1 MAPTYLALTPS
12 SMNASNLTRSSIG
25 TEGSAASW
33 YTFKPNREGDD
44 PQHSLTPSTATTSA
58 SDLIKEAGQVASQIA
73 SQISRRSD
81 HGLQHPSESIR
92 VLAQGLSADQSHS
105 LIETLKSRGWKEV
118 PHVPFE
124 RRDAEYCY
132 SENEYGSR
140 VAVAVAG
147 LIILTACGGYFA
159 VLSTKRGAELARVK
173 EQLHAT
179 LVAAARV
186 ATTTPNRTMPYQDV
200 RTLADLV
207 QQMTEDP
214 PPSYSVS
221 SEPTDGVNQ
230 APDTG
235 RRPEEVPEASE
246 RNPFVD
252 PAADG
257 DVSNE
262 PGAIELRNQNAR

>member
-92 VLAQGLSADQSHS
+92 VLAQGLSADQSHR

-159 VLSTKRGAELARVK
+159 VLSTKRGAE
-173 EQLHAT
+173 HAT

-257 DVSNE
+257 DGSNE